1 MDDQQKHLAEL
12 FAKLMDTPS
21 NERFVAVIT
30 DDRKRLIKQMEDRHR
45 ESIRELA
52 QENADLKLAIWEYEN
67 NYKIGKLHTSDE
79 VKECRRHGH
88 RDTGRGVCATCGT
101 FLDS

>member
-12 FAKLMDTPS
+12 FAKLMDTPDH
-21 NERFVAVIT
+21 
-30 DDRKRLIKQMEDRHR
+30 DDRERMIEDEACRHK

-52 QENADLKLAIWEYEN
+52 QENADLKLALWEYEN
-67 NYKIGKLHTSDE
+67 NYRMG

-101 FLDS
+101 FLEPWEKAYDFENK

>member
-12 FAKLMDTPS
+12 FAKLMDTPDH
-21 NERFVAVIT
+21 
-30 DDRKRLIKQMEDRHR
+30 DDRERMIEDEACRHK

-52 QENADLKLAIWEYEN
+52 QENADLKLALWEYEN
-67 NYKIGKLHTSDE
+67 NYRMG

-101 FLDS
+101 FLEPWEKAYDFENKRWKP